1 MQMRMIIGLV
11 IGVVVGIGI
20 LAITYSSN
28 QGSIEPRQTK
38 QELDV
43 KLSNIDLKS
52 IDDRSA
58 MVEITLSI
66 ANPTSSTVILESIS
80 YTLYVNDVRVVES
93 MIGKSLEGIVTSSG
107 STQYILPNTH
117 LTLKDTVTINKG
129 RALDG
134 IWILIKEGSARW
146 SLDGRYS
153 VTGWGEKE
161 FRASLQ

>member
-1 MQMRMIIGLV
+1 MQKNILIGLV
-11 IGVVVGIGI
+11 IGIVVIGI
-20 LAITYSSN
+20 LAMTYSSN
-28 QGSIEPRQTK
+28 QGSIEPRHTK
-38 QELDV
+38 QELEV
-43 KLSNIDLKS
+43 RLAHIDLKS

-66 ANPTSSTVILESIS
+66 ANPTSATLVLEFIS
-80 YTLYVNDVRVVES
+80 YTLYVNDVRVAES
-93 MIGKSLEGIVTSSG
+93 MIGESLEGIVTSSG
-107 STQYILPNTH
+107 STQYVLSNTH
-117 LTLKDTVTINKG
+117 ITLKDTVTINKG

-134 IWILIKEGSARW
+134 IWDLIREGKVRW